1 MTPDSAQK
9 RFLVLGAGG
18 FIGLNLARRLAAAGQ
33 SVTGYGHPPRFPG
46 ALEGVNWIEGDLADT
61 ARIEKTLP
69 EIDCVIHLA
78 SSSTPAT
85 SDRDPIAD
93 IDENL
98 ISTVKL
104 LQAMVNAGTR
114 RIVFLSSGGTI
125 YGVPEI
131 VPTPET
137 APTDPSCAYGIVKL
151 AIEKY
156 IRLFHKR
163 HGLEYASLRV
173 SNPFGPY
180 QTVTRQQG
188 VVASFISKAIAGEV
202 IEIWGDGSAERDF
215 LFIDDLVEAI
225 CAAAGHPAPAHTL
238 NIGSG
243 EGRKISDVL
252 RAVEAIHGHPINAV
266 FRPEQPAGVPASI
279 LDIAKARDVL
289 GWQPKVK
296 WEAGLEQTY
305 SWALRETNSR

>member
-1 MTPDSAQK
+1 MTLDLAQT

-18 FIGLNLARRLAAAGQ
+18 FIGLNLVRKLAAAGQ
-33 SVTGYGHPPRFPG
+33 AVIGYGHPPRFPG
-46 ALEGVNWIEGDLADT
+46 ALTGIRWIESDLADT
-61 ARIEKTLP
+61 ARLKEVLP
-69 EIDCVIHLA
+69 DVDCVVHLA

-98 ISTVKL
+98 VSTVKL
-104 LQAMVNAGTR
+104 LQAMADAGTR
-114 RIVFLSSGGTI
+114 RIIFLSSGGTV

-151 AIEKY
+151 GIEKY
-156 IRLFHKR
+156 IRLFHQR
-163 HGLEYASLRV
+163 RGLEYASLRV
-173 SNPFGPY
+173 SNPFGPF
-180 QTVTRQQG
+180 QAVTRQQG
-188 VVASFISKAIAGEV
+188 VVASFISKAIAGET

-215 LFIDDLVEAI
+215 LFIDDLVDAI
-225 CAAAGHPAPAHTL
+225 CAAASHPAPAHTL

-252 RAVEAIHGHPINAV
+252 QAVERLHGRPLNAV
-266 FRPEQPAGVPASI
+266 FRPELPAGVPASV
-279 LDIAKARDVL
+279 LNIAKARDVL
-289 GWQPKVK
+289 GWQPKVD
-296 WEAGLEQTY
+296 WGAGLEQTY
-305 SWALRETNSR
+305 NWAVRNAKSR